1 MGFDLQ
7 RFERAEMTAR
17 LEEVTIPCMKHWF
30 AEGEEPVFTVRGLTG
45 EEFYA
50 VRQAAA
56 KRQDLQA
63 IASRLLSG
71 EGEAIADAIGEFF
84 GAVPEEYAR
93 RVEILISGAV
103 APAFDRALAMKMF
116 KHFPTAAHILVE
128 KILKATGEGAV
139 PGESSGRGETPASA
153 TTST

>member
-1 MGFDLQ
+1 MGFDLK
-7 RFERAEMTAR
+7 RFERAEMTPR
-17 LEEVTIPCMKHWF
+17 VEEVTIPCMKDWF
-30 AEGEEPVFTVRGLTG
+30 PEGEAPVFRVRSLTG
-45 EEFYA
+45 EEFYH

-84 GAVPEEYAR
+84 GSVPEEYAR
-93 RVEILISGAV
+93 RVEILICGAV
-103 APAFDRALAMKMF
+103 EPAFDRALAMKMF
-116 KHFPTAAHILVE
+116 KHFPTAAHIIVE
-128 KILKATGEGAV
+128 KILKATGEGSV
-139 PGESSGRGETPASA
+139 LGESSGRGETPASA

>member
-17 LEEVTIPCMKHWF
+17 LEEVIIPCMKHWF
-30 AEGEEPVFTVRGLTG
+30 PEGEEPIFRARGLTG
-45 EEFYA
+45 EEFYN

-71 EGEAIADAIGEFF
+71 DGQAIADAIGEFY

-93 RVEILISGAV
+93 RVEILIIGAV
-103 APAFDRALAMKMF
+103 DPAFDRSLAMKMF
-116 KHFPTAAHILVE
+116 RNFPPAAPIIVE
-128 KILKATGEGAV
+128 AILKATGEGAV

-153 TTST
+153 TTSS